1 MAFFLRK
8 SLYLR
13 KNSPI
18 FIGDSAGNFPLTL
31 SPTGDS
37 AGNFPLA
44 LSPSGTALEIFRWRY
59 PRLGTVLEIFRWR
72 YPRWGQRRKFS
83 ASVIPGGGAYFKKIE
98 FFF

>member
-1 MAFFLRK
+1 M
-8 SLYLR
+8 
-13 KNSPI
+13 
-18 FIGDSAGNFPLTL
+18 
-31 SPTGDS
+31 
-37 AGNFPLA
+37 
-44 LSPSGTALEIFRWRY
+44 EIFRWRY